1 MPLVTKQK
9 ATGSHYTPPELARF
23 LAERLVAEVDL
34 CQLPELRVLDPACGD
49 GELLVAL
56 ANSLSDNTL
65 RNTVITGIELDDLS
79 LGNAQER
86 LEAFGSKSNFFK
98 RMDFLELYIGSEA
111 QIGLF
116 NNGPPTNKTIPPVDI
131 IIANPPYVR
140 TQVLGARKSQELA
153 KAFRLKGRI
162 DLYQAFLVAM
172 TQCLKD
178 SGIIGVITSNRFIST
193 KGGASIREFIA
204 ENYEILELIDLGDT
218 KLFEAAV
225 LPAIL
230 IARKLPSTSRSPT
243 NPRLPNRFV
252 RIYENRTS
260 NRDDREKPVQ
270 VDSVYDI
277 IKQSSDG
284 EYLVS
289 KTRFKLST
297 GTLSISN
304 LSSEPWQMVTAPE
317 KEWIGKVES
326 AAKCRIGDV
335 VKVRVGIKTTADQV
349 FIRSDWDDMPE
360 DRRPEDCLL
369 HPILSHDDAGRW
381 RSGTGNE
388 SLKKILYTHEVRD
401 AKRVAVD
408 IERYPCAAAYLRQHR
423 ERLERRKYVIEAN
436 RKWYEIWVPQDPLA
450 LGRPKLIFPDIS
462 PSPMFFYDNEGL
474 MVDGNCYWIVS
485 EKENTDM
492 LFLIQGIANSNLMTR
507 YHELVFNNKLY
518 AGRRRYLTQYVEK
531 YPMPDR
537 HSEYSRRI
545 VDLVKKLVSA
555 DVGDNMTEKYE
566 TDLEVA
572 VAEAFGVEPL
582 LSFQGL

>member
-9 ATGSHYTPPELARF
+9 ATGSHYTPPELACF
-23 LAERLVAEVDL
+23 LAERLVAEADFR
-34 CQLPELRVLDPACGD
+34 QLPELRVLDPACGD

-56 ANSLSDNTL
+56 ANSLPDNTL

-86 LEAFGSKSNFFK
+86 LEAFGSKLNFFK
-98 RMDFLELYIGSEA
+98 RMDFLELYTDSEA

-116 NNGPPTNKTIPPVDI
+116 NNGPPTNKTVPPVDI

-140 TQVLGARKSQELA
+140 TQVLGAQKSQELA

-178 SGIIGVITSNRFIST
+178 RGIIGVITSNRFIST
-193 KGGASIREFIA
+193 KGGASIRSFIA
-204 ENYEILELIDLGDT
+204 ENYEIVELIDLGDT

-230 IARKLPSTSRSPT
+230 IARKLPSTSRSST
-243 NPRLPNRFV
+243 NPSLPNRFV
-252 RIYENRTS
+252 RIYENRIS
-260 NRDDREKPVQ
+260 NHDDREELVH

-277 IKQSSDG
+277 LRKNSDG

-297 GTLSISN
+297 GTLSFSN
-304 LSSEPWQMVTAPE
+304 LSSEPWQMVTATE
-317 KEWIGKVES
+317 KEWIGKIES
-326 AAKCRIGDV
+326 AAKYRIGDV

-360 DRRPEDCLL
+360 GRRPEDCLL
-369 HPILSHDDAGRW
+369 RLIFSHDDAGRW
-381 RSGTGNE
+381 RSNTRNE

-401 AKRVAVD
+401 AKREAID
-408 IERYPCAAAYLRQHR
+408 IERYPCAAAYLRQYR
-423 ERLERRKYVIEAN
+423 ERLERRKYVIKAN

-462 PSPMFFYDNEGL
+462 PRPMFFYDNEGL
-474 MVDGNCYWIVS
+474 MVDGNCYWIIS

-531 YPMPDR
+531 YPMPER
-537 HSEYSRRI
+537 HSVHSRRI
-545 VDLVKKLVSA
+545 VDLVKKLVSV
-555 DVGDNMTEKYE
+555 DVGDNVIEKYE
-566 TDLEVA
+566 TDLEIA

-582 LSFQGL
+582 LSF

>member
-9 ATGSHYTPPELARF
+9 ATGSHYTPPELAHF
-23 LAERLVAEVDL
+23 LAERLVAEADFR
-34 CQLPELRVLDPACGD
+34 QLPELRVLDPACGD

-56 ANSLSDNTL
+56 ANSLPDNTL

-86 LEAFGSKSNFFK
+86 LEAFGSKSSFFK
-98 RMDFLELYIGSEA
+98 RMDFLELYTDSEA

-116 NNGPPTNKTIPPVDI
+116 NNGPPTNKAIPPVDI

-153 KAFRLKGRI
+153 KAFRLKGRV

-178 SGIIGVITSNRFIST
+178 RGIIGVITSNRFIST
-193 KGGASIREFIA
+193 KGGASIRAFIA
-204 ENYEILELIDLGDT
+204 ENYEIIELIDLGDT

-230 IARKLPSTSRSPT
+230 IARKLPSTSRSSM
-243 NPRLPNRFV
+243 NLSLSNRFV

-260 NRDDREKPVQ
+260 KRDDREELVH

-277 IKQSSDG
+277 LRKNYDG
-284 EYLVS
+284 EYSVS

-297 GTLSISN
+297 GILSFSN
-304 LSSEPWQMVTAPE
+304 LPSEPWQMVTETE
-317 KEWIGKVES
+317 KKWIGKVES
-326 AAKCRIGDV
+326 AAECQIGDV

-349 FIRSDWDDMPE
+349 FIRSDWGDMPE
-360 DRRPEDCLL
+360 AKRPEDCLL
-369 HPILSHDDAGRW
+369 RPIFSHDDAGRW
-381 RSGTGNE
+381 RSGTSSE
-388 SLKKILYTHEVRD
+388 SLKRILYTHEVRD
-401 AKRVAVD
+401 AKREVID
-408 IERYPCAAAYLRQHR
+408 IGQYPCAAAYLRQYR
-423 ERLERRKYVIEAN
+423 EKLEKRKYVIKAN

-462 PSPMFFYDNEGL
+462 PSPMFFYDHEGL

-485 EKENTDM
+485 EEENTDM
-492 LFLIQGIANSNLMTR
+492 LFLIQGVANSNLMTH

-537 HSEYSRRI
+537 HSAHSRRI
-545 VDLVKKLVSA
+545 VDLVKKLVSD
-555 DVGDNMTEKYE
+555 DVGDNMIEKYE
-566 TDLEVA
+566 TDLEIA

-582 LSFQGL
+582 LSF

>member
-9 ATGSHYTPPELARF
+9 ATGSHYTPPELAHF
-23 LAERLVAEVDL
+23 LAERLVAEADFR
-34 CQLPELRVLDPACGD
+34 QLPELRVLDPACGD

-56 ANSLSDNTL
+56 ASSLPDNTL

-98 RMDFLELYIGSEA
+98 RMDFLELYTDSEA

-116 NNGPPTNKTIPPVDI
+116 NNGSPTNETIPPIDI

-140 TQVLGARKSQELA
+140 TQVLGARKSQKLA

-172 TQCLKD
+172 TQRLKD
-178 SGIIGVITSNRFIST
+178 GGIIGVITSNRFIST
-193 KGGASIREFIA
+193 KGGASIRAFIA
-204 ENYEILELIDLGDT
+204 ENYEIIELIDLGDT

-230 IARKLPSTSRSPT
+230 IARKLSSTSRSST
-243 NPRLPNRFV
+243 NPSLPNRFV
-252 RIYENRTS
+252 RIYENRTN
-260 NRDDREKPVQ
+260 NRDDREDLVH

-277 IKQSSDG
+277 LRKNYDG

-297 GTLSISN
+297 GTLSFSN
-304 LSSEPWQMVTAPE
+304 LPSEPWQMVTATE
-317 KEWIGKVES
+317 KEWIDKIES
-326 AAKCRIGDV
+326 AAKYRIGDV

-349 FIRSDWDDMPE
+349 FIRSDWDDIPE

-369 HPILSHDDAGRW
+369 RLIFSHDDAGRW
-381 RSGTGNE
+381 RSNTRNE

-401 AKRVAVD
+401 GKRKAID
-408 IERYPCAAAYLRQHR
+408 IEKYPCAAAYLRQYR
-423 ERLERRKYVIEAN
+423 ERLERRKYVTQAN

-450 LGRPKLIFPDIS
+450 LSRPKLIFPDIS

-474 MVDGNCYWIVS
+474 MVDGNCYWIIS
-485 EKENTDM
+485 EEENTDI
-492 LFLIQGIANSNLMTR
+492 LFLIQGVANSNLMTR

-537 HSEYSRRI
+537 HSAQSRRI
-545 VDLVKKLVSA
+545 VDLVKKLVSV
-555 DVGDNMTEKYE
+555 DVGDNMIEKYE

-582 LSFQGL
+582 LSF

>member
-9 ATGSHYTPPELARF
+9 ATGSHYTPPELAHF
-23 LAERLVAEVDL
+23 LAERLVAEADFR
-34 CQLPELRVLDPACGD
+34 QLPELRVLDPACGD

-56 ANSLSDNTL
+56 ANSLPDNTL
-65 RNTVITGIELDDLS
+65 GNTVITGIELDDLS

-86 LEAFGSKSNFFK
+86 LEVFGSKSNFFK
-98 RMDFLELYIGSEA
+98 RMDFLELYTDSEA

-116 NNGPPTNKTIPPVDI
+116 NNGPSTNKAIPPVDI

-140 TQVLGARKSQELA
+140 TQVLGTRKSQELA

-178 SGIIGVITSNRFIST
+178 RGIIGVITSNRFIST
-193 KGGASIREFIA
+193 KGGASIRAFIA
-204 ENYEILELIDLGDT
+204 ENYEIIELIDLGDT
-218 KLFEAAV
+218 KLFKAAV

-230 IARKLPSTSRSPT
+230 IARKLSSTSRSST
-243 NPRLPNRFV
+243 NQRLLNRFV
-252 RIYENRTS
+252 RIYENRRN
-260 NRDDREKPVQ
+260 NRDDREKPFH

-277 IKQSSDG
+277 LRQDSDG

-289 KTRFKLST
+289 KTRFKLSK
-297 GTLSISN
+297 GTLSFSN
-304 LSSEPWQMVTAPE
+304 LSSEPWQMVTADE
-317 KEWIGKVES
+317 KEWIGKIES
-326 AAKCRIGDV
+326 AAKYRIGDI

-349 FIRSDWDDMPE
+349 FIRSDWDDMPG

-369 HPILSHDDAGRW
+369 RPIFSHDDAGRW
-381 RSGTGNE
+381 RPSTSNE
-388 SLKKILYTHEVRD
+388 LLKRILYTHEVRD
-401 AKRVAVD
+401 AKREAID
-408 IERYPCAAAYLRQHR
+408 IERYPCAAAYLRQYR
-423 ERLERRKYVIEAN
+423 ERLERRKYVAQAN

-450 LGRPKLIFPDIS
+450 LRRPKLIFPDIS

-474 MVDGNCYWIVS
+474 MVDGNCYWIIS
-485 EKENTDM
+485 EEENTDM

-537 HSEYSRRI
+537 HSAHSRRI
-545 VDLVKKLVSA
+545 VDLVKKLVSV
-555 DVGDNMTEKYE
+555 DVDDNTTKKYE
-566 TDLEVA
+566 IDLEIA

-582 LSFQGL
+582 FSF

>member
-1 MPLVTKQK
+1 
-9 ATGSHYTPPELARF
+9 
-23 LAERLVAEVDL
+23 
-34 CQLPELRVLDPACGD
+34 
-49 GELLVAL
+49 
-56 ANSLSDNTL
+56 
-65 RNTVITGIELDDLS
+65 
-79 LGNAQER
+79 
-86 LEAFGSKSNFFK
+86 
-98 RMDFLELYIGSEA
+98 MDFLELYTDSEK

-140 TQVLGARKSQELA
+140 TQVLGAQKSQELA

-178 SGIIGVITSNRFIST
+178 RGIIGVITSNRFIST
-193 KGGASIREFIA
+193 KGGASIRAFIA
-204 ENYEILELIDLGDT
+204 ENYEIIELIDLGDT

-230 IARKLPSTSRSPT
+230 IARKLPSTSRSST

-260 NRDDREKPVQ
+260 KRDDREELVH

-277 IKQSSDG
+277 LRKNSDG

-297 GTLSISN
+297 GTLSFSN
-304 LSSEPWQMVTAPE
+304 LSSEPWQMVTATE
-317 KEWIGKVES
+317 KEWIGKIES
-326 AAKCRIGDV
+326 AAKYRIGDV

-349 FIRSDWDDMPE
+349 FIRSDWGDMPE

-369 HPILSHDDAGRW
+369 RPIFSHDDAGRW
-381 RSGTGNE
+381 RSSTSNE

-401 AKRVAVD
+401 AKRKAID
-408 IERYPCAAAYLRQHR
+408 IEKYPCAAAYLRQYR
-423 ERLERRKYVIEAN
+423 ERLERRKYVIKAN

-485 EKENTDM
+485 EEENTDM
-492 LFLIQGIANSNLMTR
+492 LFLIQGIANSKLMTH

-531 YPMPDR
+531 YPMLDR
-537 HSEYSRRI
+537 DSVHSRRI
-545 VDLVKKLVSA
+545 VDLVEKLVSA
-555 DVGDNMTEKYE
+555 DVSDNMTEKYE

-582 LSFQGL
+582 AQSSADFLQNSIPQTILSA

>member
-1 MPLVTKQK
+1 MSLKQK

-23 LAERLVAEVDL
+23 LAERLVSEADFR
-34 CQLPELRVLDPACGD
+34 QLPELRVLDPACGD

-56 ANSLSDNTL
+56 ANSLPDNTL

-98 RMDFLELYIGSEA
+98 RMDFLELYTHSEA

-116 NNGPPTNKTIPPVDI
+116 NNGPPTNETIPLADI

-140 TQVLGARKSQELA
+140 TQVLGTQKSQELA
-153 KAFRLKGRI
+153 KAFHLKGRI

-178 SGIIGVITSNRFIST
+178 GGIIGVITSNRFIST
-193 KGGASIREFIA
+193 KGGASIRAFIA
-204 ENYEILELIDLGDT
+204 ENYEIVELIDLGDT

-230 IARKLPSTSRSPT
+230 IARKLPSTSRSST
-243 NPRLPNRFV
+243 NQRLSNRFV

-260 NRDDREKPVQ
+260 NRDDREELVH

-277 IKQSSDG
+277 LRKNSDG

-297 GTLSISN
+297 GTLSFSN
-304 LSSEPWQMVTAPE
+304 LSSEPWQMVTATE
-317 KEWIGKVES
+317 KEWIDKIES
-326 AAKCRIGDV
+326 AAKYRIGDV

-360 DRRPEDCLL
+360 GRRPEDCLL
-369 HPILSHDDAGRW
+369 RFIFSHDDAGRW
-381 RSGTGNE
+381 RSSTSNE

-401 AKRVAVD
+401 AKRKAID
-408 IERYPCAAAYLRQHR
+408 IEKYPCAAAYLRQYR
-423 ERLERRKYVIEAN
+423 ERLERRKYVTQAN

-450 LGRPKLIFPDIS
+450 LRRPKLIFPDIS

-474 MVDGNCYWIVS
+474 MVDGNCYWIIS
-485 EKENTDM
+485 EEENTDM
-492 LFLIQGIANSNLMTR
+492 LFLIQGIANSNLMTH

-537 HSEYSRRI
+537 HSAHSRRI
-545 VDLVKKLVSA
+545 VDLAKKLVS
-555 DVGDNMTEKYE
+555 VEVSDNMTEKYE
-566 TDLEVA
+566 TDLEIA

>member
-1 MPLVTKQK
+1 MPPKQK

-23 LAERLVAEVDL
+23 LAERLVAETDFR
-34 CQLPELRVLDPACGD
+34 QLPEPRVLDPACGD

-56 ANSLSDNTL
+56 ANSLPDNTL
-65 RNTVITGIELDDLS
+65 RNTVITGIELEDLS

-86 LEAFGSKSNFFK
+86 LEAFGSKANFFK
-98 RMDFLELYIGSEA
+98 RMDFLELYTDSEA

-116 NNGPPTNKTIPPVDI
+116 NNRPPTNRTIPPVDI

-153 KAFRLKGRI
+153 KSFRLKGRI

-178 SGIIGVITSNRFIST
+178 RGIIGVITSNRFIST
-193 KGGASIREFIA
+193 KSGASTRAFIA
-204 ENYEILELIDLGDT
+204 ENYKVIELIDLGDT
-218 KLFEAAV
+218 KLFKAAV

-230 IARKLPSTSRSPT
+230 IARKLPSTSRSST
-243 NPRLPNRFV
+243 NQRPSNRFI
-252 RIYENRTS
+252 RIYENRIS
-260 NRDDREKPVQ
+260 NRDDREKLVH
-270 VDSVYDI
+270 VNSVYDI
-277 IKQSSDG
+277 LRQNSDG

-289 KTRFKLST
+289 KTRFKFSL
-297 GTLSISN
+297 GTFSFSK
-304 LSSEPWQMVTAPE
+304 LSSEPWQMVTATE
-317 KEWIGKVES
+317 KKWIDKIES
-326 AAKCRIGDV
+326 AAKYRIGDV

-349 FIRSDWDDMPE
+349 FIRSDWNDMPE
-360 DRRPEDCLL
+360 GRRPEACLL
-369 HPILSHDDAGRW
+369 RLIFSHDDAGRW
-381 RSGTGNE
+381 RTSTRNE
-388 SLKKILYTHEVRD
+388 SLKKILYTHEIRN
-401 AKRVAVD
+401 AKREAID
-408 IERYPCAAAYLRQHR
+408 IEQYPCAAAYLRQYR
-423 ERLERRKYVIEAN
+423 ERLEKRKYIIKAN

-462 PSPMFFYDNEGL
+462 PSPMFFYDSEGL

-485 EKENTDM
+485 AEENTDM

-537 HSEYSRRI
+537 RSAHSRRI

-555 DVGDNMTEKYE
+555 DVGDNMIEKYE